1 MNAQLGSLP
10 LSIDRAS
17 PMTGA
22 IHQESQA
29 NYQSEQLHS
38 QSHLRQSGSSSNSLN
53 GNSGHHFQSAY
64 NYNNQSQQLHQ
75 HYSEQVSDLVLFIFL
90 FKIHIV
96 AIFENINNFD
106 LFSID

>member
-38 QSHLRQSGSSSNSLN
+38 QSHLRQSGSSSNSAN
-53 GNSGHHFQSAY
+53 GNSGHHFQS
-64 NYNNQSQQLHQ
+64 NYHFNNQSQQLNQ
-75 HYSEQVSDLVLFIFL
+75 HYSEQVSVVLFIYY
-90 FKIHIV
+90 IQSIRIV
-96 AIFENINNFD
+96 VIF
-106 LFSID
+106 